1 MVSLF
6 VFGSYLTPRQSS
18 DLVLAP
24 GWVQFDMMNHY
35 QVQVGEGMDA
45 LLVLACVCCI
55 DEEFDEEHQKR
66 KEERQRKD

>member
-1 MVSLF
+1 MS
-6 VFGSYLTPRQSS
+6 PRQSS
-18 DLVLAP
+18 DRALAP
-24 GWVQFDMMNHY
+24 GWVQLDMMNHY